1 MNGNV
6 CCGVE
11 SALLQL
17 FAKLYAKSYNKQRK
31 NVYKEFLGGILIMT
45 VKIGINGFGR
55 IGRLAFRRILEL
67 KDTAD
72 DIEVVAI
79 NDLTNPAMLA
89 YLLKYDSTHG
99 TLPVDVSADEDGI
112 IVDGKKIRVYAERN
126 AADLK
131 WVANDGVEIVLES
144 TGFYTSAEKSQA
156 HLDAGA
162 KKVLISAPAG
172 NIPTV
177 VYGVNQDTLTADD
190 HIVSA
195 GSCTTQSLAPLANA
209 LDKEF
214 GIEIGL
220 MTTVHAFTSTQMIL
234 DGPKGSKFRSNRTAS
249 ANTIPHSTGA
259 AKAIGLVVPSVAGK
273 LDGHAQRV
281 AVVDGSVTELTTVLS
296 KTVTAEEVNE
306 AVKKYTNDSFGVN
319 EDEIVSSDIIGDTHG
334 AVFDPTL
341 TKVITVG
348 DKQLVQTAAWYDN
361 EYGFTSNMIR
371 TLLHLATL

>member
-1 MNGNV
+1 
-6 CCGVE
+6 
-11 SALLQL
+11 
-17 FAKLYAKSYNKQRK
+17 
-31 NVYKEFLGGILIMT
+31 MT

-234 DGPKGSKFRSNRTAS
+234 DGPK
-249 ANTIPHSTGA
+249 
-259 AKAIGLVVPSVAGK
+259 AIGLVVPSVAGK